1 MLIKHL
7 QQFEQDNLKQLDFLS
22 VFLNK
27 HLSILPWP
35 CYSPFS
41 QLIRQSLLTLSER
54 RAGHFLFVMSPENS
68 LSHGTVVAGVARYLQ
83 GSSAS
88 LSWAPEWADHR
99 SSGQSCSVQVHDS
112 VCKTR
117 FLIFTSLLRI
127 VHAAVLP
134 NVVHVPLS
142 VTLGKALQVLA
153 SKIQSCCFRTQHPES
168 MLPVVKTHTKVK
180 MVEEQNSY

>member
-7 QQFEQDNLKQLDFLS
+7 QQFEQDNLKQLDFFSL
-22 VFLNK
+22 FLNK
-27 HLSILPWP
+27 RLSILTWP

-54 RAGHFLFVMSPENS
+54 RAGRFLFAMSPENS

-117 FLIFTSLLRI
+117 FLIFTSLLRWGLSMQQSFQMWSMSPSLSLLGRHSKSLNI
-127 VHAAVLP
+127 RFKAVA
-134 NVVHVPLS
+134 
-142 VTLGKALQVLA
+142 LGFNT
-153 SKIQSCCFRTQHPES
+153 QSLCYQLWRRTQR
-168 MLPVVKTHTKVK
+168 
-180 MVEEQNSY
+180 